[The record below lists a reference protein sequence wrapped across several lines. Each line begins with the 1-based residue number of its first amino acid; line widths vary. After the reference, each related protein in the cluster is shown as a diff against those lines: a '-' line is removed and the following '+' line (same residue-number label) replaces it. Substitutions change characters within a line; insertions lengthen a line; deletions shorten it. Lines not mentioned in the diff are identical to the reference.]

1 MLKIITDHRTTSQLH
16 RSSLHLASSISITQ
30 NQLHILI
37 ENMNSL
43 QHNTIVSLEVPLKRY
58 DSVAPED
65 GMSSGS
71 SMSETDALLDEQNDT
86 PVAANIG
93 PNVRAPWQSV
103 KWCASSLAK
112 SVQLGARLVHG
123 QYSSVVARVLN
134 RQEGY
139 HDAVEMQPVPGRAE
153 FLMLVY
159 SGKHAVD
166 KLHQVRLAG
175 PPESDTEFFQFLR
188 KEYYANRERSNRLS
202 PWWKGGLNPWWRQ
215 VREIYFVQFVTRTS
229 TPRQHNVQITA
240 TKSVPTMKNLEW
252 ERTLGPL
259 DPPSSNLVTRLFL
272 AREAHYGEL
281 DTALEIPR
289 KLNTKIPDI
298 AGQTGWG
305 LYFLEE
311 TRWTLVY
318 NLLVLWL
325 IGGCALL
332 LALMFSM

>member
-30 NQLHILI
+30 NQLRILI

-65 GMSSGS
+65 GMSSDS

-166 KLHQVRLAG
+166 KLHQVRLPTEG
-175 PPESDTEFFQFLR
+175 VLCES
-188 KEYYANRERSNRLS
+188 
-202 PWWKGGLNPWWRQ
+202 
-215 VREIYFVQFVTRTS
+215 
-229 TPRQHNVQITA
+229 
-240 TKSVPTMKNLEW
+240 
-252 ERTLGPL
+252 RTLQQTESLVERRAEPVVET
-259 DPPSSNLVTRLFL
+259 SSGDLLRTICHSNFNTQ
-272 AREAHYGEL
+272 
-281 DTALEIPR
+281 TAQCP
-289 KLNTKIPDI
+289 NHSD
-298 AGQTGWG
+298 
-305 LYFLEE
+305 
-311 TRWTLVY
+311 
-318 NLLVLWL
+318 
-325 IGGCALL
+325 
-332 LALMFSM
+332 